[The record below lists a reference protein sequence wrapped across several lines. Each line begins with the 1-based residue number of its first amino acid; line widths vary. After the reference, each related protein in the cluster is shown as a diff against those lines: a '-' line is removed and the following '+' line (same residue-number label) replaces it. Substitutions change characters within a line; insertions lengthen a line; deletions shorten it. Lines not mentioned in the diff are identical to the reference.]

1 MLKMAP
7 LRSFAF
13 TKKFFFR
20 IILHALLIIF
30 TWIIG
35 KYLAV
40 GPLTKDNSFVTNAL
54 CILFFA
60 QTIAI
65 YYFLSAFVFP
75 RFLYKKKII
84 PFLFWLLVSFLI
96 IYWTN
101 YASIIELYPYSNK
114 FDLVNKTQETWVK
127 NVYGY
132 INNNGWFG
140 CFTDQKIAF
149 WNYSFSF
156 GIVTFY
162 LCVKAFADILFIQ
175 TKNLILER
183 DNLALELDFLKS
195 QINPH
200 FLFNTL
206 NSIYTRTVDID
217 EQASDLV
224 LKLSDLMRYSLY
236 GVNEE
241 KVPLT
246 EELEYIRNYLELEK
260 YRHPNNLV
268 DISFAMDGEA
278 SGLKIAPLL
287 LISFVENAFKHGVN
301 LSRKSSYVYVSAVIE
316 EDVLYFTV
324 QNSLPDRVKSFTVGA
339 AVKKSGGIGLVNT
352 RKRLNLLYSDR
363 HDLNVRH
370 TDDEYEVMIGI
381 RLDKA

>member
-1 MLKMAP
+1 MAP
-7 LRSFAF
+7 LRNFSV
-13 TKKFFFR
+13 TKKSLYKILPHFFL
-20 IILHALLIIF
+20 IIL

-35 KYLAV
+35 KYVAV
-40 GPLTKDNSFVTNAL
+40 GPLTKDNAFVTNYL
-54 CILFFA
+54 CLLFFV
-60 QTIAI
+60 QTICI

-75 RFLYKKKII
+75 RFLYKKRII
-84 PFLFWLLVSFLI
+84 PFLLWLLVSFLV

-101 YASIIELYPYSNK
+101 YASIIKLYPYSDK
-114 FDLVNKTQETWVK
+114 FDFASKTQETWVK

-132 INNNGWFG
+132 IHNNGWFG
-140 CFTDQKIAF
+140 CFTDKKIAF

-206 NSIYTRTVDID
+206 NSIYTRTVDVD

-246 EELEYIRNYLELEK
+246 EELEYIENYLELEK
-260 YRHPNNLV
+260 YRHPQALV
-268 DISFAMDGEA
+268 EISFAMDGEA
-278 SGLKIAPLL
+278 TGLKIAPLL

-324 QNSLPDRVKSFTVGA
+324 QNSLPDRGKSFTVGA
-339 AVKKSGGIGLVNT
+339 SHKKSGGIGLVNT

-370 TDDEYEVMIGI
+370 TADEYEVMIGI
-381 RLDKA
+381 RLDRA